1 VCNDCIKKEK
11 LVHLEH
17 LTLDMNR
24 EIQEIEQ
31 EKTCKYLKT
40 EKSESTQY
48 QQMKEIQIEERKKE
62 I

>member
-1 VCNDCIKKEK
+1 
-11 LVHLEH
+11 
-17 LTLDMNR
+17 MNR

>member
-1 VCNDCIKKEK
+1 VCNDWIKEEK

-24 EIQEIEQ
+24 EIHEVEQ

-40 EKSESTQY
+40 EKSGSMQ
-48 QQMKEIQIEERKKE
+48 
-62 I
+62 